1 MALTRA
7 AILLFLLGSGIVG
20 CTVKSPGTNPLLA
33 GRRRPPAL
41 ELPTW
46 AAPPSPQAS
55 EVLGQGQPVGFAVL
69 NPEGHAISMTRHPDR
84 GPVEIW
90 EATPFPVSD
99 VVSVIDADLIGSVT
113 GRIAIIELSS
123 SDPRAEQPVPPRR
136 AVDGLLFQPAEPRND
151 RLAVILGSLARF
163 NPGERW
169 MTEAFLR
176 DGWSVLVSSPPI
188 NSPDAVTRGRT
199 RVAPALDPERAGRV
213 LAVEFDV
220 AIASWAMGLAAILRQ
235 FDADELIPTGP
246 MVLVGMSSGGLGAP
260 AIAATLDP
268 IRRTAAA
275 ALIATGVDPALIIA
289 RTSLGDEDIRIQ
301 RTGPRISHQDLP
313 RFVESYHRESRLDG
327 EDLDEWFAD
336 RPILILEAGFD
347 AAIPAESRRQLERRY
362 PRAAYWWLPPGHYGL
377 FAALLR
383 EAELVV
389 EWFDERMI
397 EVDGT
402 AERADSNHLPEEK
415 R

>member
-1 MALTRA
+1 MALIRA
-7 AILLFLLGSGIVG
+7 AILLLPLASGIIG
-20 CTVKSPGTNPLLA
+20 CTVKTPGTNSMLA
-33 GRRRPPAL
+33 VRRGPPVL
-41 ELPTW
+41 EPPTW
-46 AAPPSPQAS
+46 ADPPSPEAS

-113 GRIAIIELSS
+113 GRIAIIEVAP
-123 SDPRAEQPVPPRR
+123 SDPRAGQPVPRRR
-136 AVDGLLFQPAEPRND
+136 AVDGLLFQPAETGND

-199 RVAPALDPERAGRV
+199 RVAPGVDPDRAGRM
-213 LAVEFDV
+213 LGVEFDV
-220 AIASWAMGLAAILRQ
+220 AIGSWAVGLAAILRQ
-235 FDADELIPTGP
+235 FDADGLIPTGP
-246 MVLVGMSSGGLGAP
+246 MVLVGMSSGGLAAP
-260 AIAATLDP
+260 AIAAALDP
-268 IRRTAAA
+268 IRPTAAA

-289 RTSLGDEDIRIQ
+289 RTSLGDEDLRIQ

-347 AAIPAESRRQLERRY
+347 AAIPAESRRQLRQRH
-362 PRAAYWWLPPGHYGL
+362 PKAAYWWLPTGHYGL

-383 EAELVV
+383 EATRVV
-389 EWFDERMI
+389 EWFDPRMI
-397 EVDGT
+397 AVDGT
-402 AERADSNHLPEEK
+402 VERADSNGPAEEK